1 VRVAIAYFSVTAIIF
16 LACMGLFGVFV
27 VTWGNPLSMAQFGLL
42 VFFTFSFSL
51 TFTKRLFSL
60 FVRPFP
66 IPKLENLQGDPRVA
80 VLYTTMNDVVPQ
92 CLERIQQTYPAD
104 VYVLDDSTDP
114 EKRGIVDRISSE
126 RGYVVVHREARL
138 GYKAGAINDW
148 LQEHGSKYDHF
159 VLLDADSL
167 IPQDW
172 VQECLSYA
180 EHPSNRNVAVFQGL
194 INIWNLDGKFVK
206 TLAPIHLISQDE
218 WEKKMANYLDAV
230 LFYGHNALLR
240 TKPVVEVGGFP
251 TEYVSEDFALAVRLA
266 DHGDHCRF
274 VPLNTY
280 EALPENVRGFVKRQ
294 NKWTRGAMEFF
305 GFARGSKI
313 SWARKLILL
322 EVPLGHVSYLCIM
335 AAMFL
340 AIYAR
345 NSSWTTAL
353 GFAHGLLAS
362 PLVFIWS
369 IPLFRYTISLG
380 IVSAIIVGLKLLQVR
395 LHPILYWRFQI
406 LSRAIGAIML
416 PHEVKSILYYLFNR
430 VKRFP
435 VTPKDEPPLGWPD
448 VARLA
453 WMTIILTVGFL
464 IGLGLVNPVGFFYNV
479 GWLLPFGSAPLI
491 IYYFSKPTR
500 SHDSGLRLNSFL
512 VTCLQGRANRAP
524 SPRGGGRLEGSRG
537 VPEDGKPRPTVQGPQ

>member
-1 VRVAIAYFSVTAIIF
+1 MHVARAYFNVTAIIF

-27 VTWGNPLSMAQFGLL
+27 VSWGNPLSIAQFGLL

-60 FVRPFP
+60 LVRPFTL
-66 IPKLENLQGDPRVA
+66 PKLGSLEEDPRVA
-80 VLYTTMNDVVPQ
+80 ILYTTMNDVVPQ
-92 CLERIQQTYPAD
+92 CLERIEQTHPVD

-114 EKRGIVDRISSE
+114 GKRGIVDRISEE
-126 RGYVVVHREARL
+126 RGYVVLRREARV
-138 GYKAGAINDW
+138 GYKAGAINNW
-148 LQEHGSKYDHF
+148 LREFGSKYDYF

-172 VQECLSYA
+172 VQECLLYA
-180 EHPSNRNVAVFQGL
+180 EHPSSRSVAVFQGL
-194 INIWNLDGKFVK
+194 INIWNLDGIFTK

-240 TKPVVEVGGFP
+240 TKPVIETGGFP
-251 TEYVSEDFALAVRLA
+251 TQYVSEDFALAVQLA
-266 DHGDHCRF
+266 DHGYHCRF

-340 AIYAR
+340 AIYTR
-345 NSSWTTAL
+345 NSSWNVAL

-380 IVSAIIVGLKLLQVR
+380 IVSAITVGLKLLQVR

-416 PHEVKSILYYLFNR
+416 PHEVKSILYYLFDR
-430 VKRFP
+430 AKRFP
-435 VTPKDEPPLGWPD
+435 VTPKDEPPLAWRD
-448 VARLA
+448 VARIG
-453 WMTIILTVGFL
+453 WMTIVLTAVFL
-464 IGLGLVNPVGFFYNV
+464 VGLGIVNPLGYFYNI
-479 GWLLPFGSAPLI
+479 GWLLPFGVAPII
-491 IYYFSKPTR
+491 IYYFSKPALR
-500 SHDSGLRLNSFL
+500 HGSGPNLNSFL
-512 VTCLQGRANRAP
+512 VTCLQGQARTP
-524 SPRGGGRLEGSRG
+524 SPRDGGRLGG
-537 VPEDGKPRPTVQGPQ
+537 TTWVPEDTEPLDSTRPS